1 MPDGRATL
9 HLLCGKI
16 ASGKSTLAAKLA
28 AAPGAVVMC
37 EDHWLARLYPGE
49 VRSVSDY
56 VRCSDRLRAAIGG
69 HVVTLLRLG
78 VSVVLDFPAN
88 TITARAWMRSLFEQA
103 GAAHRLHLLD
113 VSDET
118 CRARLHERNA
128 SGIHDFAP
136 SEADFA
142 LITRRFVPPSAAE
155 GFDIIYVPDPGLR

>member
-9 HLLCGKI
+9 HLFCGKI
-16 ASGKSTLAAKLA
+16 ASGKSTLAGKLA
-28 AAPGAVVMC
+28 AAPGTVVLC
-37 EDHWLARLYPGE
+37 EDRWLARLYPDE

-56 VRCSDRLRAAIGG
+56 VRCSDRLRAAISG
-69 HVVTLLRLG
+69 HVIALLRQG

-88 TITARAWMRSLFEQA
+88 TIAARTWMRSLFEQA

-113 VSDET
+113 APDET
-118 CRARLHERNA
+118 CLARLRERNA

-142 LITRRFVPPSAAE
+142 IITRHFVPPSAAE
-155 GFDIIYVPDPGLR
+155 EFEIIDYP